1 MPCLYIIKRNHTPTG
16 DTVAAFIYDVVII
29 GAGPAGSVAAALLNK
44 QGFNVC
50 VLEKQHFP
58 RFVIGESLL
67 PYAMDVLDE
76 AGLLHAVR
84 EAMLGFQYKNGFAFS
99 WGDRYTSFNFLDK
112 FSAGHNFAFNVQRA
126 DFDKLLIDEAEKRG
140 VAVRYGETV
149 KRFDNEGDTVM
160 LAVEREDG
168 TVYDM
173 EARFV
178 LDASGFYRAL
188 PRLMNWELPPQ
199 TVIRQ
204 VHFTHIDD
212 RITSPKFD
220 RNKNLVCIHPE
231 HRDIWVWLIP
241 FANGRSS
248 IGVVGEEHYFR
259 HESTAAILKGIVA
272 EIPFLAEILADAEW
286 DNGFPFRYLP
296 GYTTKGKGLYGRH
309 FALLGA
315 SGEFLD
321 PVFSSGVTIAV
332 QSAKLAA
339 ACVAK
344 ELRGQRPDWKNE
356 FAVPLMSGV
365 TAFGSYI
372 QGWYDGRFQDLVFDV
387 DKNSDTGRMVC
398 AILAGYAWDKENPF
412 VRESQILFG

>member
-1 MPCLYIIKRNHTPTG
+1 MPSSS
-16 DTVAAFIYDVVII
+16 FIYDVVIV
-29 GAGPAGSVAAALLNK
+29 GAGPAGTVSAALLAK
-44 QGFNVC
+44 RGFNVC

-67 PYAMDVLDE
+67 PYAMDILDE
-76 AGLLHAVR
+76 AGLLKPVQA
-84 EAMLGFQYKNGFAFS
+84 AGLGFQYKNGFAFS
-99 WGDRYTSFNFLDK
+99 WGRRYSSFSFLDK
-112 FSAGHNFAFNVQRA
+112 FSAGHTTAFNVPRA
-126 DFDKLLIDEAEKRG
+126 QFDKLLIDEAVKQG
-140 VAVRYGETV
+140 VVARFGESLKT
-149 KRFDNEGDTVM
+149 FDNNGDTV
-160 LAVEREDG
+160 LLTVERDNG
-168 TVYDM
+168 DVYNM

-188 PRLMNWELPPQ
+188 PRLMGWELPPDA
-199 TVIRQ
+199 VMRQ

-212 RITSPKFD
+212 RITSDKFD

-241 FANGRSS
+241 FSNGRSS

-259 HESTAAILKGIVA
+259 HLSSAQILKKTVS
-272 EIPFLAEILADAEW
+272 EVPFLAEVLVDAKW
-286 DNGFPFRYLP
+286 DNGFPFNYLP
-296 GYTTKGKGLYGRH
+296 GYTTKSKGLYGRH

-339 ACVAK
+339 ECVGRQ
-344 ELRGQRPDWKNE
+344 LRGKPVDWKNE

-365 TAFGSYI
+365 NTFGSYI
-372 QGWYDGRFQDLVFDV
+372 QGWYDGRFQELIFSHDRNPEV
-387 DKNSDTGRMVC
+387 TRMIC
-398 AILAGYAWDKENPF
+398 AILAGYAWDKENPC
-412 VRESQILFG
+412 VSDSQLLF

>member
-1 MPCLYIIKRNHTPTG
+1 
-16 DTVAAFIYDVVII
+16 
-29 GAGPAGSVAAALLNK
+29 
-44 QGFNVC
+44 
-50 VLEKQHFP
+50 
-58 RFVIGESLL
+58 
-67 PYAMDVLDE
+67 MDVLDE

-112 FSAGHNFAFNVQRA
+112 FSVGHNSAFNVQRA

-168 TVYDM
+168 ETYEM
-173 EARFV
+173 ETRFV

-248 IGVVGEEHYFR
+248 IGVVGEERYFR
-259 HESTAAILKGIVA
+259 HESTASILKGIVA

-344 ELRGQRPDWKNE
+344 ELRGQRPDWKTSSPCPDERRNRLRQLHPGL
-356 FAVPLMSGV
+356 VRRPLPRPRVRRGQKQRHRPHGLRHPRRLRLGQRKPLRARIADIV
-365 TAFGSYI
+365 RI
-372 QGWYDGRFQDLVFDV
+372 GRLKKQPPKRQEPSETETFSDASRFLSDSAIHIVKQR
-387 DKNSDTGRMVC
+387 KNS
-398 AILAGYAWDKENPF
+398 L
-412 VRESQILFG
+412 

>member
-1 MPCLYIIKRNHTPTG
+1 M
-16 DTVAAFIYDVVII
+16 AAFIYDIVIV
-29 GAGPAGSVAAALLNK
+29 GAGPAGAVAAALLNK

-67 PYAMDVLDE
+67 PYAMDILQE
-76 AGLLHAVR
+76 AGLLRAVQ
-84 EAMLGFQYKNGFAFS
+84 AAGLGFQYKNGFAFS
-99 WGDRYTSFNFLDK
+99 WGDRYTSFSFLDK
-112 FSAGHNFAFNVQRA
+112 FSAGNGTAFNVQRA
-126 DFDKLLIDEAEKRG
+126 EFDLLLIREAEKQG
-140 VAVRYGETV
+140 VAVRFGETL
-149 KRFDNEGDTVM
+149 KKFDNEGNTV
-160 LAVEREDG
+160 LLTVERDNG
-168 TVYDM
+168 DTYDM

-188 PRLMNWELPPQ
+188 PRLMNWELPPE
-199 TVIRQ
+199 TVMRQ

-231 HRDIWVWLIP
+231 HRDVWVWLIP

-259 HESTAAILKGIVA
+259 HESTAAILKNTVA
-272 EIPFLAEILADAEW
+272 EIPFLAEILADAKW

-321 PVFSSGVTIAV
+321 PIFSSGVTIAV
-332 QSAKLAA
+332 HSSKLAA
-339 ACVAK
+339 DCVSR
-344 ELRGQRPDWKNE
+344 ELRGLPVDWKNE
-356 FAVPLMSGV
+356 FAVPLTTGV
-365 TAFGSYI
+365 NAFGSYI
-372 QGWYDGRFQDLVFDV
+372 NGWYDGRFQDLIFDV
-387 DKNSDTGRMVC
+387 DKDSELGRMVC
-398 AILAGYAWDKENPF
+398 AILAGYAWDRENPC
-412 VRESQILFG
+412 VRDSQMLFA

>member
-1 MPCLYIIKRNHTPTG
+1 M
-16 DTVAAFIYDVVII
+16 AAFIYDVVII

-50 VLEKQHFP
+50 VLEKQRFP

-112 FSAGHNFAFNVQRA
+112 FSAGHNSAFNVQRA

-149 KRFDNEGDTVM
+149 KRFDNEGETVM

-344 ELRGQRPDWKNE
+344 ELRGQRLDWKNE